1 MKDPLDISHEVSCT
15 LNRGQAV
22 VALESSAL
30 AHGLP
35 SPLNIETALAMEQQI
50 RDAGA
55 MPATIGVIGGKI
67 RVGLSTAEIETLGKG
82 GAAKLG
88 ARDLPDACMTESSG
102 GTTVS
107 ATARI
112 AASVGIGVM
121 ATGGT
126 GGIHRGNTNDISAD
140 LWEMTRTP
148 IAIVCSGPK
157 AVLDVPATAQWLES
171 HSIPVYGCKTTRL
184 PAFYA
189 AQTDITIPGYDAIDR
204 LAGTIKLGLG
214 AMGMRT
220 SIMVAVPVPESDAVD
235 VSKEI
240 EEAIKQAEQNQIT
253 GKQLTP
259 WLLSKIAELTDGRSV
274 RSNVALLKNN
284 AQVAAELACAL
295 VNEERRRMGFY
306 S

>member
-1 MKDPLDISHEVSCT
+1 MKDPLDISHEISCA

-22 VALESSAL
+22 VALESSVL

-35 SPLNIETALAMEQQI
+35 SPVNVETALAMEQQV

-55 MPATIGVIGGKI
+55 APATIGVIGGKI
-67 RVGLSTAEIETLGKG
+67 RIGLSNEEIEILGRG
-82 GAAKLG
+82 GAAKLA
-88 ARDLPDACMTESSG
+88 ARDLPDACATEING

-112 AASVGIGVM
+112 AAAVGINVM
-121 ATGGT
+121 ATGGI
-126 GGIHRGNTNDISAD
+126 GGIHRGNANDISAD

-157 AVLDVPATAQWLES
+157 AVLDVPATAEWLES
-171 HSIPVYGCKTTRL
+171 HSVPVYGYKTTKL

-189 AQTDITIPGYDAIDR
+189 AQTDITIPGYDTIDE
-204 LAGTIKLGLG
+204 LAATIKLGLG
-214 AMGMRT
+214 AMGLRS
-220 SIMVAVPVPESDAVD
+220 SILIAATVPESDAVD
-235 VSKEI
+235 ASEAI
-240 EEAIKQAEQNQIT
+240 EEAIKQAEKNQIS

-259 WLLSKIAELTDGRSV
+259 WLLDKIAELTNGRSIK
-274 RSNVALLKNN
+274 SNVALLKNN
-284 AQVAAELACAL
+284 AQIAAELACAL

-306 S
+306 A